1 MIRRAL
7 AFALLFFLAVSCRPA
22 AAAPKLKVITTLFP
36 IYDMARQIGADKAD
50 VSLLLPPGVEPHS
63 FEPKFGDIVRIN
75 RADIF
80 IYTGPLMEPWA
91 ADLLKGITNKNLIV
105 IEAGRGV
112 KIVGRDPHI
121 WMDFDNAKIMVG
133 NIAGAFEA
141 KDEANKKAYEQKAT
155 AYEQKLSALDG
166 AFRRGLGQC
175 RVRQIVYGGHYA
187 FGYLAR
193 RYGLK
198 YLAAQGLSPDAEPTA
213 DDLARLVKQIRQEKI
228 KYIFYEEL
236 TSPKIAETI
245 ANETGAR
252 LLLLN
257 GGHNVTRDQLKN
269 GTTFFDILQADLNN
283 LELGME
289 CKE

>member
-1 MIRRAL
+1 MIRPAAIL
-7 AFALLFFLAVSCRPA
+7 AALFFLAVSVQPA
-22 AAAPKLKVITTLFP
+22 AAAPKLRVITTLFP

-75 RADIF
+75 RADVF
-80 IYTGPLMEPWA
+80 IYTGPLMEPWV
-91 ADLLKGITNKNLIV
+91 ADLLKGTVNKDLVV

-112 KIVGRDPHI
+112 KIVGHDPHI
-121 WMDFDNAKIMVG
+121 WLDFDNAKIMVR
-133 NIAGAFEA
+133 NIAGAFETR
-141 KDEANKKAYEQKAT
+141 DGGNERTYEQNA
-155 AYEQKLSALDG
+155 AVYERKLSALDES
-166 AFRRGLGQC
+166 FRLGLGHC

-198 YLAAQGLSPDAEPTA
+198 YLAAQGLSPDAEPTV
-213 DDLARLVKQIRQEKI
+213 DDLTRLVKQIRREKI
-228 KYIFYEEL
+228 KSIFYEEL

-245 ANETGAR
+245 AGETGAR

-269 GTTFFDILQADLNN
+269 GITFFDILQADLNN